1 MPEPSRPKQQR
12 AAANARYNHRLTT
25 AGLVKLNV
33 LVPLVNLEELDRLL
47 VTWRQEAKKTLES
60 DLPTA
65 DQILLVHAT
74 CRALRMRLP
83 VLAFATRLAA
93 DEWLREKTPL
103 LGDREAVLPSR
114 RSVE

>member
-1 MPEPSRPKQQR
+1 MAAPPRPKQQR
-12 AAANARYNHRLTT
+12 AASNARYTNRLTA
-25 AGLVKLNV
+25 AGLVKLNIV
-33 LVPLVNLEELDRLL
+33 VPLVRLEELDRLL
-47 VTWRQEAKKTLES
+47 VTWRQEAKKTLDS

-83 VLAFATRLAA
+83 VMAFATRLAA

-103 LGDREAVLPSR
+103 LGDREAVLPR
-114 RSVE
+114 RRPVE

>member
-1 MPEPSRPKQQR
+1 MPESSRPKQQR
-12 AAANARYNHRLTT
+12 AAANARYNHRITT

-47 VTWRQEAKKTLES
+47 VIWRQEAKKTLES

-65 DQILLVHAT
+65 DQILLVQAT
-74 CRALRMRLP
+74 CRALRIRLP

-103 LGDREAVLPSR
+103 LGDREAVLPKR
-114 RSVE
+114 RPVE